1 MAAAVAIGQ
10 THGKAATSKPGMPGP
25 FPGVVSVVEHPGSI
39 AGGKY
44 QPEAVRQMMERGIT
58 GLTGA
63 PNWADAWRSFFEKGD
78 VVAIKVSP
86 VGGPTLSS
94 DATVLHNILDGL
106 KTAGVELHDTILY
119 NRYREETLAAGIDK
133 WLPSG

>member
-1 MAAAVAIGQ
+1 MAAAAGIGQ
-10 THGKAATSKPGMPGP
+10 TYGKAASKPGMPGP
-25 FPGVVSVVEHPGSI
+25 FPGVVSAVEHRGAI
-39 AGGKY
+39 ADGKY
-44 QPEAVRQMMERGIT
+44 QPEAIRAMMERGIT

-63 PNWADAWRSFFEKGD
+63 PSWADAWRSFFEKGD

-106 KTAGVELHDTILY
+106 KTAGVQTRDVIVY
-119 NRYREETLAAGIDK
+119 
-133 WLPSG
+133 